1 MPYGRGGLQSWIV
14 SDPAEA
20 DAVEPG
26 TEPHKIEPDRIEP
39 AAAVTHVPDKKIEEL
54 DVGWG
59 ERPRQVDRLSE
70 DDERLLR
77 ERPPHWE

>member
-1 MPYGRGGLQSWIV
+1 M

-20 DAVEPG
+20 DSAEPG
-26 TEPHKIEPDRIEP
+26 GEPDKIEP
-39 AAAVTHVPDKKIEEL
+39 AAAATRVPDKKIEEL

-59 ERPRQVDRLSE
+59 EPPRELGRLSE

>member
-1 MPYGRGGLQSWIV
+1 VHEKAGAGSAE
-14 SDPAEA
+14 SDSKQDEPQAVPPA
-20 DAVEPG
+20 
-26 TEPHKIEPDRIEP
+26 
-39 AAAVTHVPDKKIEEL
+39 THSPDKKIEEL

-59 ERPRQVDRLSE
+59 ERPVEVDRLSE

>member
-1 MPYGRGGLQSWIV
+1 MPCGRGGLQSSIV

-20 DAVEPG
+20 DSAEPRG
-26 TEPHKIEPDRIEP
+26 KPDQIEP
-39 AAAVTHVPDKKIEEL
+39 AAAARRVPDKTIEDL

-59 ERPRQVDRLSE
+59 ERPREVDRLSA